1 MIKKIDKL
9 VAHSFLGLFF
19 LTFSVV
25 LFILLMVFMSKYFE
39 DLVGKDL
46 GADVF
51 AELFFYFSM
60 TLVPQALPLAILLA
74 SLMAFGN
81 MGEHNELTAV
91 KGCGISLVRILIPV
105 GIFSIFMT
113 GVAYIFNDVIVP
125 EVNLKAFRLLY
136 DVRQKEPTLDFPEG
150 SFYNGLPGWSIRIGE
165 KVKGTDSLK
174 DLIIYDHRSGR
185 GNTDV
190 IIADKG
196 LMINK
201 QGEQLLEFHV
211 ENGYRYSEQLT
222 NGGTDKNAFVRD
234 KFEVA
239 TFNFDLAF
247 LQMNETSEELFT
259 QNRYMM
265 TVAQLGAEADSL
277 MQDAR
282 EVEDENAKRAR
293 SYFDYAFFVDF
304 ERERLSQ
311 RALNEKTQEDIKKLK
326 ADSLNNLFKDD
337 SSSKKQNDIQTNQTT
352 QNNNLVV
359 DSFQIKAMDSIK
371 LLNPK
376 RNPNNL
382 NKTTK
387 ITQTKLDSTSKNGG
401 VILDS
406 SIANR
411 PNNASSQFLKN
422 GTYQGENTDY
432 TNIYNTASNDTIQ
445 ERMKSSVPNSLDAL
459 DTIDWKNL
467 PDSITLSNQHFSDK
481 SIEVII
487 DRALTKVQN
496 MRSFAKT
503 NGERIERFEYDSRRA
518 LLEKNKRLSLAVACF
533 IMFLIG
539 APLGAIIKKGGLGVP
554 VLISIVFFIL
564 FYIMTITGDKWAR
577 EQIISIFMG
586 SWAANLLLLAFG
598 IVFLLQARADSRLF
612 EIDAYL
618 VFFGKIKGVFVKG
631 KKKEE
636 KIEKV

>member
-1 MIKKIDKL
+1 MFKKIDKL
-9 VAHSFLGLFF
+9 VAHSFFGLFF

-51 AELFFYFSM
+51 AELFFYFSL

-91 KGCGISLVRILIPV
+91 KGCGISLIRILMPV
-105 GIFSIFMT
+105 GLFAIFLT
-113 GVAYIFNDVIVP
+113 GVAYIFNDRIVP

-165 KVKGTDSLK
+165 KMKGTDSLK
-174 DLIIYDHRSGR
+174 DLIIYDHRSAR

-201 QGEQLLEFHV
+201 QGEQILEFRV
-211 ENGYRYSEQLT
+211 ENGNRYSEQLS
-222 NGGTDKNAFVRD
+222 NGGRDKNAFVRD
-234 KFEVA
+234 RFEQA
-239 TFNFDLAF
+239 TFNFDLSF
-247 LQMNETSEELFT
+247 LQMGETSEELFT

-265 TVAQLGAEADSL
+265 TVAQLDAEADSL
-277 MQDAR
+277 LMDAK
-282 EVEDENAKRAR
+282 EVEEENATRAR
-293 SYFDYAFFVDF
+293 SYFDYTFFVDF
-304 ERERLSQ
+304 ERERLAQ
-311 RALNEKTQEDIKKLK
+311 RAEQEKKQEEMKKAR
-326 ADSLNNLFKDD
+326 ADSLNKVFEKDD
-337 SSSKKQNDIQTNQTT
+337 STIIADNNAYNRQEDTTIGLTEAQKQ
-352 QNNNLVV
+352 
-359 DSFQIKAMDSIK
+359 KAMDSLKFQTNKNTTITT
-371 LLNPK
+371 
-376 RNPNNL
+376 
-382 NKTTK
+382 NKTNSN
-387 ITQTKLDSTSKNGG
+387 QLDSTTSKTSGTI
-401 VILDS
+401 VSPSTETL
-406 SIANR
+406 
-411 PNNASSQFLKN
+411 PNNARSKFLQ
-422 GTYQGENTDY
+422 GRIYQGTEVDY
-432 TNIYNTASNDTIQ
+432 TNNDSIQDQMNASI
-445 ERMKSSVPNSLDAL
+445 PNMLDGL

-467 PDSITLSNQHFSDK
+467 SDTITVANQNFSDK
-481 SIEVII
+481 SIEVIM
-487 DRALTKVQN
+487 DRALTKVRN
-496 MRSFAKT
+496 MRSFAHT

-577 EQIISIFMG
+577 EKVISIFMG
-586 SWAANLLLLAFG
+586 SWAANMLLLVFG
-598 IVFLLQARADSRLF
+598 IIFLLQARADSRLF
-612 EIDAYL
+612 EIDAYV
-618 VFFGKIKGVFVKG
+618 VFFSKIKRLFIKD
-631 KKKEE
+631 KKKEN
-636 KIEKV
+636 KI

>member
-1 MIKKIDKL
+1 MFKKIDKL
-9 VAHSFLGLFF
+9 VAHSFFGLFF

-51 AELFFYFSM
+51 AELFFYFSL

-81 MGEHNELTAV
+81 MGEHNELTAI
-91 KGCGISLVRILIPV
+91 KGCGISLIRILLPV
-105 GIFSIFMT
+105 GLFAVFMT
-113 GVAYIFNDVIVP
+113 GVAYIFNDKIVP

-165 KVKGTDSLK
+165 KIKETDSLK
-174 DLIIYDHRSGR
+174 DLIIYDHRSAR
-185 GNTDV
+185 GNTDL

-196 LMINK
+196 LMVNK
-201 QGEQLLEFHV
+201 QGEQILEFHV

-222 NGGTDKNAFVRD
+222 NGGKDKNAFMRD
-234 KFEVA
+234 KFDVA
-239 TFNFDLAF
+239 TFNFDLSF

-265 TVAQLGAEADSL
+265 TVAQLNAEADSL
-277 MQDAR
+277 LQDA
-282 EVEDENAKRAR
+282 EKVEEENAKRAR
-293 SYFDYAFFVDF
+293 SYFDYTFFVDF
-304 ERERLSQ
+304 ERERLAQ
-311 RALNEKTQEDIKKLK
+311 RAKNEKTQEELRKQK
-326 ADSLNNLFKDD
+326 ADSLNKLFETKD
-337 SSSKKQNDIQTNQTT
+337 STLESQNDTFNIT
-352 QNNNLVV
+352 QSDSNSVLVI
-359 DSFQIKAMDSIK
+359 DSAKRKAMDSLK
-371 LLNPK
+371 LVNS
-376 RNPNNL
+376 NIT
-382 NKTTK
+382 NK
-387 ITQTKLDSTSKNGG
+387 INQTKLDSNTEKIASSTTG
-401 VILDS
+401 V
-406 SIANR
+406 R
-411 PNNASSQFLKN
+411 PNNASSQFIKTKMYKGHRIEEGL
-422 GTYQGENTDY
+422 EIPD
-432 TNIYNTASNDTIQ
+432 NITPI
-445 ERMKSSVPNSLDAL
+445 PNAIDGL

-467 PDSITLSNQHFSDK
+467 SDTITLANQNFSDK
-481 SIEVII
+481 SIELIM
-487 DRALTKVQN
+487 DRALTKVRN

-503 NGERIERFEYDSRRA
+503 NGERIKRFEYDSRRA
-518 LLEKNKRLSLAVACF
+518 LLEKNKRYSLAVACF

-577 EQIISIFMG
+577 EQIVSIFVG
-586 SWAANLLLLAFG
+586 SWAANMLLLAFG

-612 EIDAYL
+612 EIDAYIVL
-618 VFFGKIKGVFVKG
+618 FGKIKRIFIKE
-631 KKKEE
+631 KKED
-636 KIEKV
+636 KAKKV

>member
-46 GADVF
+46 GAEVF

-105 GIFSIFMT
+105 GIFAIFMT
-113 GVAYIFNDVIVP
+113 GVAYVFNDVIVP

-201 QGEQLLEFHV
+201 QDEQILEFHV
-211 ENGYRYSEQLT
+211 ENGYRYSEQLS
-222 NGGTDKNAFVRD
+222 NGGVDKNAFMRD

-259 QNRYMM
+259 QNRFMM
-265 TVAQLGAEADSL
+265 TVAQLQTEADSL

-293 SYFDYAFFVDF
+293 SYFDYVFFVDF

-311 RALNEKTQEDIKKLK
+311 RALQEKTQEDIKKLK

-337 SSSKKQNDIQTNQTT
+337 STIKQQNDISKTNN
-352 QNNNLVV
+352 QNSLVV

-376 RNPNNL
+376 INSKLNP

-387 ITQTKLDSTSKNGG
+387 ILQNKLDSTSKNHGK
-401 VILDS
+401 IASDS
-406 SIANR
+406 NAIK
-411 PNNASSQFLKN
+411 PNNASSQFLQN
-422 GTYQGENTDY
+422 QTYQGENTDY
-432 TNIYNTASNDTIQ
+432 TTLYGTTDDSLQ
-445 ERMKSSVPNSLDAL
+445 QRMIATLPNSLEAL
-459 DTIDWKNL
+459 DTVDWKNL
-467 PDSITLSNQHFSDK
+467 PDSITLNNQKFSDK
-481 SIEVII
+481 SIEII
-487 DRALTKVQN
+487 MERALTKVRN
-496 MRSFAKT
+496 MRSFATT

-618 VFFGKIKGVFVKG
+618 VFFGKIKGVFVKN
-631 KKKEE
+631 KKKD
-636 KIEKV
+636 EKVERV

>member
-1 MIKKIDKL
+1 MFKKIDKL

-51 AELFFYFSM
+51 GELFFYFSL

-91 KGCGISLVRILIPV
+91 KGCGISLIRILMPV
-105 GIFSIFMT
+105 GLFAVFLT
-113 GVAYIFNDVIVP
+113 GVAYVFNDRIVP

-165 KVKGTDSLK
+165 KIKGTDSLK
-174 DLIIYDHRSGR
+174 DLIIYDHRSAR

-190 IIADKG
+190 IIAEKG

-201 QGEQLLEFHV
+201 QGEQVLEFHV
-211 ENGYRYSEQLT
+211 EKGYRYSEQLA
-222 NGGTDKNAFVRD
+222 NGGKDKNAFMRD
-234 KFEVA
+234 KFEKA
-239 TFNFDLAF
+239 TFNFDLSF

-265 TVAQLGAEADSL
+265 TVAQLNAEADSL
-277 MQDAR
+277 LMDAKQ
-282 EVEDENAKRAR
+282 VEEENAKRAR
-293 SYFDYAFFVDF
+293 SYFDYTFFVDF
-304 ERERLSQ
+304 ERERVAK
-311 RALNEKTQEDIKKLK
+311 RAQQQKTQEQIKKEK
-326 ADSLNNLFKDD
+326 ADSLNKLFNKDD
-337 SSSKKQNDIQTNQTT
+337 SAIIQNNTNQDTS
-352 QNNNLVV
+352 NAVLVI
-359 DSFQIKAMDSIK
+359 DSAKRKSMDSLKLVNEAVNRTQLDTTKRQLPNNARSNIIKTKMYQGHVIEEGIKINKNIK
-371 LLNPK
+371 LL
-376 RNPNNL
+376 PNAL
-382 NKTTK
+382 E
-387 ITQTKLDSTSKNGG
+387 G
-401 VILDS
+401 V
-406 SIANR
+406 
-411 PNNASSQFLKN
+411 
-422 GTYQGENTDY
+422 
-432 TNIYNTASNDTIQ
+432 
-445 ERMKSSVPNSLDAL
+445 

-467 PDSITLSNQHFSDK
+467 PDTITLSNQNFSERT
-481 SIEVII
+481 IEII
-487 DRALTKVQN
+487 MDRALTKVRN
-496 MRSFAKT
+496 MRSFANT
-503 NGERIERFEYDSRRA
+503 NGERIKRFEYDSRRA

-577 EQIISIFMG
+577 EQIVSIFVG
-586 SWAANLLLLAFG
+586 SWAANMLLLVFG

-612 EIDAYL
+612 EMDAYI
-618 VFFGKIKGVFVKG
+618 VMFGKVKRIFIKE
-631 KKKEE
+631 KKDKTTE
-636 KIEKV
+636 KT

>member
-1 MIKKIDKL
+1 MFKKIDKL
-9 VAHSFLGLFF
+9 VAHSFFGLFF

-39 DLVGKDL
+39 DLVGKGL
-46 GADVF
+46 GAEVF
-51 AELFFYFSM
+51 AELFLYFSM

-91 KGCGISLVRILIPV
+91 KGCGISLIRILMPV
-105 GIFSIFMT
+105 GLFSIFLT
-113 GVAYIFNDVIVP
+113 GVAYIFNDRIVP
-125 EVNLKAFRLLY
+125 EVNLKAYRLLY

-174 DLIIYDHRSGR
+174 DLIIYDHRSAR

-201 QGEQLLEFHV
+201 QDEQILEFHV

-222 NGGTDKNAFVRD
+222 NGGRDKNAFVRD
-234 KFEVA
+234 KFEQA
-239 TFNFDLAF
+239 TFNFDLSF
-247 LQMNETSEELFT
+247 LQMGQTSEELFS

-265 TVAQLGAEADSL
+265 TVAQLVAEADSL
-277 MQDAR
+277 LRDAE
-282 EVEDENAKRAR
+282 EVEEENATRAR
-293 SYFDYAFFVDF
+293 SYFDYTFFLDF
-304 ERERLSQ
+304 ERERMAQ
-311 RALNEKTQEDIKKLK
+311 RTQQEKVQTEIKKQR
-326 ADSLNNLFKDD
+326 ADSLNKKFEDYD
-337 SSSKKQNDIQTNQTT
+337 STALAQNDISTENQEA
-352 QNNNLVV
+352 NSVLVI
-359 DSFQIKAMDSIK
+359 DSAKRRAMDSLK
-371 LLNPK
+371 LINDK
-376 RNPNNL
+376 VNTDKI
-382 NKTTK
+382 NKNKGK
-387 ITQTKLDSTSKNGG
+387 IASP
-401 VILDS
+401 S
-406 SIANR
+406 SGIR
-411 PNNASSQFLKN
+411 PNNASSKFIKN
-422 GTYQGENTDY
+422 QVYNGENEYSQDY
-432 TNIYNTASNDTIQ
+432 IYDSLNKIPL
-445 ERMKSSVPNSLDAL
+445 PNALDGL

-467 PDSITLSNQHFSDK
+467 PDTITVANQNFSDK
-481 SIEVII
+481 SMDII
-487 DRALTKVQN
+487 LDRALTKVRN
-496 MRSFAKT
+496 MRSFVKT
-503 NGERIERFEYDSRRA
+503 NGERMERFEYDSRRA

-577 EQIISIFMG
+577 EQIISIFVG
-586 SWAANLLLLAFG
+586 SWAANMLLLVFG

-618 VFFGKIKGVFVKG
+618 VAFGKLKNIFVG
-631 KKKEE
+631 KKQEKKEDTIS
-636 KIEKV
+636 KKV

>member
-1 MIKKIDKL
+1 MFKKIDKL
-9 VAHSFLGLFF
+9 VAHSFFGLFF

-46 GADVF
+46 GAEVF
-51 AELFFYFSM
+51 AELFFYFSL

-81 MGEHNELTAV
+81 MGEHNELTAI
-91 KGCGISLVRILIPV
+91 KGCGISLIRILMPV
-105 GIFSIFMT
+105 GLFAIFLT
-113 GVAYIFNDVIVP
+113 GVAYIFNDRIVP

-174 DLIIYDHRSGR
+174 DLIIYDHRSAR

-196 LMINK
+196 LMVNK
-201 QGEQLLEFHV
+201 KDEQILEFQV

-222 NGGTDKNAFVRD
+222 NGGRDKNAFMRD
-234 KFEVA
+234 KFEQA
-239 TFNFDLAF
+239 TFNFDLSF

-265 TVAQLGAEADSL
+265 TVAQLDAEADSL
-277 MQDAR
+277 LQDAKA
-282 EVEDENAKRAR
+282 VEEENAKRAR
-293 SYFDYAFFVDF
+293 SYFDYTFFVDF
-304 ERERLSQ
+304 EKERLAQ
-311 RALNEKTQEDIKKLK
+311 RAQQEKTQAEIKKEK
-326 ADSLNNLFKDD
+326 ADSLNKLFERPD
-337 SSSKKQNDIQTNQTT
+337 ST
-352 QNNNLVV
+352 QNISSNKSNQDASNTILKT
-359 DSFQIKAMDSIK
+359 DSAKRKAMDSLK
-371 LLNPK
+371 LFTKANQILQ
-376 RNPNNL
+376 
-382 NKTTK
+382 NKK
-387 ITQTKLDSTSKNGG
+387 
-401 VILDS
+401 DS
-406 SIANR
+406 STNKGIIASSTNGMR
-411 PNNASSQFLKN
+411 PNNASSTFLKN
-422 GTYQGENTDY
+422 RTYQGEGSDY
-432 TNIYNTASNDTIQ
+432 TTIYDTTQ
-445 ERMKSSVPNSLDAL
+445 EIKTTVPNALDGL
-459 DTIDWKNL
+459 DTIDWQNL
-467 PDSITLSNQHFSDK
+467 PDTITLANQNFSEK
-481 SIEVII
+481 SIEVIM
-487 DRALTKVQN
+487 DRALTKVRN

-577 EQIISIFMG
+577 EQIISIFAG
-586 SWAANLLLLAFG
+586 SWAANMLLLVFG
-598 IVFLLQARADSRLF
+598 IIFLLQARADSRLF
-612 EIDAYL
+612 EMDAYI
-618 VFFGKIKGVFVKG
+618 VFFGKIKRFFVKNKDNENT
-631 KKKEE
+631 KK
-636 KIEKV
+636 V